1 MYYNYYY
8 DFDDLFNLPFS
19 HSAAG
24 VLGAFAVLF
33 ILVYLLILAYGIL
46 SYVLTSLGFYTM
58 AKRRGIRNYG
68 LAWVPVAN
76 MWIIGSL
83 ADQYDLAIK
92 GRETGYRRK
101 LLTTSIISAAGALLL
116 FIAAFAGGIIAA
128 LSQDSSA
135 AGGAAA
141 VGALVL
147 FLVLLVLEI
156 LLYVFYY
163 ISLHKVFMSCN
174 PGTATT
180 FLVLAIV
187 INATLPFFV
196 FADRNKDL
204 GFPLP
209 RPKSRPCRPLQ
220 PLLNRPS
227 PTNRQTTRRKL
238 RNPLR
243 SRKRRPNPAPPH
255 LRKTPANQMT
265 ATRPTHNQPAQ
276 SKPSHASACGGF
288 SFCLRSAGAS
298 IF

>member
-204 GFPLP
+204 GFPL
-209 RPKSRPCRPLQ
+209 RPAD
-220 PLLNRPS
+220 
-227 PTNRQTTRRKL
+227 
-238 RNPLR
+238 
-243 SRKRRPNPAPPH
+243 PAPQEPAPAPEIPAMPAAAAPAEPAQPDESADDAPEAPEPPAQPE
-255 LRKTPANQMT
+255 TPAE
-265 ATRPTHNQPAQ
+265 
-276 SKPSHASACGGF
+276 SGASAPAENPGEPDDGDTPDV
-288 SFCLRSAGAS
+288 
-298 IF
+298 